1 MPDPTKPPERPRVRR
16 RDPEKTN
23 GSLWPAWLIA
33 YAATLFVL
41 RDIVLT
47 LFK

>member
-1 MPDPTKPPERPRVRR
+1 MPDPLNPPDPPKRP
-16 RDPEKTN
+16 KTTN
-23 GSLWPAWLIA
+23 GSAWPAWLIA

>member
-1 MPDPTKPPERPRVRR
+1 VPDPLDPPDPPERPKVKR
-16 RDPEKTN
+16 EN
-23 GSLWPAWLIA
+23 GSAWPAWLIA

-41 RDIVLT
+41 RDVILT